1 MAILCHSLIN
11 IKVEN
16 LSAFSYLRK
25 RFFFISLQS
34 FSPRKNGGGKF
45 THYIYILIK
54 NSKQYGQ
61 NNH

>member
-25 RFFFISLQS
+25 RFFLYLCNPFRPEKMAEENLLI
-34 FSPRKNGGGKF
+34 
-45 THYIYILIK
+45 TYIIIK